1 MVVTAV
7 ATGDSRRRG
16 GVALL
21 HYTRSCPLALLDL
34 AEGKVSMVATGAGMA
49 TAACDDR
56 GGGGE
61 GGLPRFRQRI

>member
-21 HYTRSCPLALLDL
+21 HYTQSCPLALLDL
-34 AEGKVSMVATGAGMA
+34 AEGKVSMVATGGRGAAQVEATGLAMEVMA
-49 TAACDDR
+49 SSSVGDH
-56 GGGGE
+56 
-61 GGLPRFRQRI
+61 